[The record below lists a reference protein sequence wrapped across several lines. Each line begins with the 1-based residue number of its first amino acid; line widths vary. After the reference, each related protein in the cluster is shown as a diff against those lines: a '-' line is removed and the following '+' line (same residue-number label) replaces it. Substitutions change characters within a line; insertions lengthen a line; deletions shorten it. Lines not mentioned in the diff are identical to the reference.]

1 MSTTNPTDL
10 FLVNRSDVSYYV
22 TQANLMAQIKDTD
35 LMLINR
41 DDVSYK
47 ITGVDVKKSL
57 VDPIELTVTLAPTLP
72 VVGTVETATAIVGGG
87 KEPDSGY
94 VFSYQWSTATDA
106 TGTGKVNI
114 NGATNSTYTPVQSD
128 SDKYLGCTVTTADAF
143 GTAASTTTYAGPVD
157 PGEKE
162 PDITSVV
169 LTEADATD
177 NDRFTSSLFPY
188 TVDMSE
194 EGKPDPTYALKAK
207 LTGVTFNFGVKSS
220 TITGVADTV
229 IPGGW
234 TGVSIPTATWRGV
247 TYGANTFVAVSS
259 SGTAIYSA
267 DGITWLNSSMPS
279 GTGQEKY
286 YSVAYGNGKFVA
298 VSSSADPNNA
308 VISSTNNGQT
318 WSAGSSST
326 GGAIPDQSWNS
337 VVYGGDKFVAVS
349 ANGSYRIMYSTSGTS
364 WTTIAS
370 PLNVTYRSIAYG
382 GGKFVAIADG
392 ASDQVTYSSDGINWN
407 ILSVSG
413 VSNLSSITYGDGKFV
428 AVGNGG
434 SGARAMSS
442 TDGINWTALTVPAQ
456 AWNSVT
462 YGDGKFLAVGN
473 NNDTDVMYSTDLTNW
488 TLGSASE
495 HNSWNSVV
503 YGGDK
508 FVAISRDGTNRAMW
522 SLTGVNEVKATA
534 LTCASNS
541 NLDKLNTEGG
551 AVFMTDGDIASD
563 GTYAIAS
570 YQPTSS
576 AITAATVTELNGDWN
591 LSTAAFEASW
601 RSVAYGNNTYV
612 AVSSY
617 VSSSNRAM
625 YSPDG
630 INWSTSGGTDAKN
643 WNSVAFGNGIFVAV
657 ANSGTGRAMLS
668 QNNGESWTSGS
679 GAPDSSWYSVT
690 YGDGKFVAV
699 GYNAS
704 TTTVSNNVM
713 YSSNGGQSW
722 VGTDS
727 AVARSYNGVT
737 YGNGKFV
744 AVAGG
749 DGLDQVMYSTDAIN
763 WTAATSVESNPWQS
777 VTYGNGKFVAVSLT
791 GTNQVMYSIDGINWT
806 AAAASEANSWR
817 SVTYGNGRFIAT
829 AYSGDNRVM
838 YSTDAISWT
847 AGESIPSY
855 EWYGV
860 CYGGN
865 KFVAVANNSDQTM
878 SSISGTGL
886 SGTQADLT
894 FADPC
899 TDLQYFNVGDTV
911 TANESND
918 LYAFLSPAF
927 STTLYGGNST
937 GQTITSGIDN
947 TSKSLV
953 WIKSRGPMAFEHVLV
968 STVQPDIYLA
978 SDSSQA
984 GQSSS
989 GKIDSFSETGFTV
1002 GSSAQTNSNQS
1013 GNTFV
1018 AWNFRGAPGFMDIV
1032 TYTGTGVSSNNVI
1045 PHSLAAVPAVII
1057 TKNLSQTSNWGVWH
1071 KDLTRNQL
1079 LRLDRSEAAMESA
1092 SNAFLSETT
1101 TTFTLGSNAIP
1112 NDQGS
1117 EFVAYLFAS
1126 DDTNINCGKYTAS
1139 NSTIPITCG
1148 FKPEWILIKSSNTAT
1163 DWTIWDAKRDNYSNS
1178 LSPNTSSVET
1188 NYAVGDVI
1196 VPTSTGF
1203 TVGSPGPS
1211 VPAAVNQGGTT
1222 AEYIYMAIAEGA
1234 TASEFI
1240 PTGVV
1245 AEEPNTT
1252 NRTLKLNNITGN
1264 WADST
1269 GFNTTIPASGA
1280 GGTWDSYTGSVA
1292 TVSDTTGRWIGA
1304 NAGSKA
1310 FSIAPVDGIT
1320 EQTAEVYCAM
1330 QIIDDKA
1337 EVMGIQSTDPGFLNV
1352 TAKDY
1357 TIEFPAL
1364 FTSGEA
1370 PDTALP
1376 AGTAIT
1382 ATVKAE
1388 NTVGASVRES
1398 NTFIPQLVAPEGSA
1412 GPITGSTETVLTVGS
1427 SANLDGFVAND
1438 SLVMVDGT
1446 GAVASYTPTT
1456 TAITNV
1462 LNNSI
1467 VGAGWT
1473 YGPDAGL
1480 FTIRGSY
1487 SLNAAGSVVL
1497 AGSTNIYKTS
1507 DSGQSWSV
1515 TYTGPAGEGDSFYGF
1530 HGTSIVT
1537 VAASG
1542 QGYNPSASP
1551 STGTQ
1556 GTKGILTST
1565 DDGGSWT
1572 VQNTPGNCNWRGVTY
1587 GNSRWIV
1594 VGESVF
1600 ANENPCITAMSTTN
1614 TNATSGWGNQVSILG
1629 NPASSNESWFDIAYG
1644 VSNFVAVGPTVATTQ
1659 DGISWTVKDLSAV
1672 SIKGSALGNIR
1683 AVDYI
1688 QNQFVVSAN
1697 GELLISSDDGAT
1709 WVSRPFPSK
1718 YYTTAAYGVSYNNG
1732 TYVIATQD
1740 GPAWSPDLINF
1751 YFSEPLTFTA
1761 VGGVVYASKFI
1772 LSGGYG
1778 ATAYSLD
1785 GKTPV
1790 EDYELTFTD
1799 NQDLAFL
1806 KSGDLLTSS
1815 AVTAVTPAFS
1825 TTLYTGNG
1833 NSNIAVSTG
1842 IDNTNKSLVWV
1853 KDRDAANN
1861 HRLFD
1866 TVRGPEKGLSSN
1878 TSGGQF
1884 PEDNGITSFTADGYV
1899 TGSSSGTND
1908 NGSKIVAWNFRAA
1921 PGFFDV
1927 VTWSGSGQPGGL
1939 GLNTHNHN
1947 LGTVPAFIITKNIS
1961 SGSQWN
1967 CYHKE
1972 LGFDRFIYLNTAD
1985 GAVGPALTMW
1995 GTTDTTFSTDPNV
2008 VGDTL
2013 GNDYVAYL
2021 FADTPGI

>member
-94 VFSYQWSTATDA
+94 VFAYQWSTATDA

-114 NGATNSTYTPVQSD
+114 NNATNSTYTPVQSD
-128 SDKYLGCTVTTADAF
+128 ADKYLGCTVTTADAF

-207 LTGVTFNFGVKSS
+207 LTGATFDFGVKSS
-220 TITGVADTV
+220 TITGVADTS

-234 TGVSIPTATWRGV
+234 TTTTSVLDGSLRAI
-247 TYGANTFVAVSS
+247 TYADGKFVAVSNA
-259 SGTAIYSA
+259 GTGRAMYSA
-267 DGITWLNSSMPS
+267 DGISWTL
-279 GTGQEKY
+279 GTGTTNESWRAVAYGDGKFLAVATGASGSTSGMYSTDGISWALSNIGQAAWSGVVYGSDKFVAVSTDGTVKY
-286 YSVAYGNGKFVA
+286 STDGISNWQTVAGLSPIGWQTVTYGNGRFVAIASTGSSNRVAYSDNGINWANVPAAEQNTWYSVTYGNGKFVA
-298 VSSSADPNNA
+298 VS
-308 VISSTNNGQT
+308 NNGT
-318 WSAGSSST
+318 NRVMYST
-326 GGAIPDQSWNS
+326 DAVNWT
-337 VVYGGDKFVAVS
+337 AVS
-349 ANGSYRIMYSTSGTS
+349 APDIK
-364 WTTIAS
+364 
-370 PLNVTYRSIAYG
+370 YRS
-382 GGKFVAIADG
+382 V
-392 ASDQVTYSSDGINWN
+392 
-407 ILSVSG
+407 
-413 VSNLSSITYGDGKFV
+413 TYGDGKFV
-428 AVGNGG
+428 AVGDAGTYY
-434 SGARAMSS
+434 SAYS
-442 TDGINWTALTVPAQ
+442 TDGINWETSTPPSGQWFAIAYGDNKFVSTALGA
-456 AWNSVT
+456 
-462 YGDGKFLAVGN
+462 
-473 NNDTDVMYSTDLTNW
+473 DVMYSATAT
-488 TLGSASE
+488 
-495 HNSWNSVV
+495 
-503 YGGDK
+503 
-508 FVAISRDGTNRAMW
+508 
-522 SLTGVNEVKATA
+522 NEVKATA

-551 AVFMTDGDIASD
+551 AVFMTDGDTASD

-576 AITAATVTELNGDWN
+576 AITTAVEDPGGWN
-591 LSTAAFEASW
+591 SVSVQAKQWT
-601 RSVAYGNNTYV
+601 SVAYGADKFVVV
-612 AVSSY
+612 A
-617 VSSSNRAM
+617 R
-625 YSPDG
+625 
-630 INWSTSGGTDAKN
+630 GGTDDVLYSADGITWQTTSSNNTDN
-643 WNSVAFGNGIFVAV
+643 WQSVTYGGDKFVAV
-657 ANSGTGRAMLS
+657 AASGTNRVMYSTDGISWTGATATEANSWNSVTYGGGKFVAVSYDGTS
-668 QNNGESWTSGS
+668 QVMYSTDGISWTSAS
-679 GAPDSSWYSVT
+679 ATEANQWWSVT

-699 GYNAS
+699 AYIGTNR
-704 TTTVSNNVM
+704 VM
-713 YSSNGGQSW
+713 YS
-722 VGTDS
+722 TDGINWTAAATPGDNNWYS
-727 AVARSYNGVT
+727 VT
-737 YGNGKFV
+737 YGGGKFV
-744 AVAGG
+744 AVATSGSG
-749 DGLDQVMYSTDAIN
+749 DRVMYSTDAIN
-763 WTAATSVESNPWQS
+763 WTSATAAVANQWIS
-777 VTYGNGKFVAVSLT
+777 VTYGDGKFLAVSDSTSAQANQVMWSTDAINWNTASSSEANNWESVTYGSDKFVAVSSN
-791 GTNQVMYSIDGINWT
+791 GT
-806 AAAASEANSWR
+806 
-817 SVTYGNGRFIAT
+817 
-829 AYSGDNRVM
+829 NRVM
-838 YSTDAISWT
+838 WSLTGADAST
-847 AGESIPSY
+847 E
-855 EWYGV
+855 
-860 CYGGN
+860 
-865 KFVAVANNSDQTM
+865 
-878 SSISGTGL
+878 
-886 SGTQADLT
+886 LT

-927 STTLYGGNST
+927 STTLYGGNGNGTKT
-937 GQTITSGIDN
+937 GGNVQFITTGVDN
-947 TSKSLV
+947 TSKALV
-953 WIKSRGPMAFEHVLV
+953 WIKSTDIAYNHQLIDTQRGGINLLSSNATFA
-968 STVQPDIYLA
+968 A
-978 SDSSQA
+978 SDNN
-984 GQSSS
+984 GLIQSFENN
-989 GKIDSFSETGFTV
+989 GFWLGNEQNVNYTGD
-1002 GSSAQTNSNQS
+1002 NY
-1013 GNTFV
+1013 V
-1018 AWNFRGAPGFMDIV
+1018 AWNFRGAPGFFDIV
-1032 TYTGTGVSSNNVI
+1032 TFENDGNPI
-1045 PHSLAAVPAVII
+1045 PHSLGTTPGFII
-1057 TKNLSQTSNWGVWH
+1057 TKSTSNANSWYSGH
-1071 KDLTRNQL
+1071 KDLPDGWGSYAVLNGSDPAYSLQGQSWDPTN
-1079 LRLDRSEAAMESA
+1079 S
-1092 SNAFLSETT
+1092 
-1101 TTFTLGSNAIP
+1101 TFILPATLVTP
-1112 NDQGS
+1112 NDGNQY
-1117 EFVAYLFAS
+1117 VAYLFA
-1126 DDTNINCGKYTAS
+1126 DTPNLIKCGSYTGTGAF
-1139 NSTIPITCG
+1139 TTVDVG
-1148 FKPEWILIKSSNTAT
+1148 FKPEFMLIKSITQNSDWGMLSANMSNKYLETNSSGT
-1163 DWTIWDAKRDNYSNS
+1163 EGSVDFDFIVSPVSGVSLNELNSNF
-1178 LSPNTSSVET
+1178 NTSGQT
-1188 NYAVGDVI
+1188 
-1196 VPTSTGF
+1196 
-1203 TVGSPGPS
+1203 
-1211 VPAAVNQGGTT
+1211 
-1222 AEYIYMAIAEGA
+1222 YIYVAIAEGA
-1234 TASEFI
+1234 NAGEFV

-1252 NRTLKLNNITGN
+1252 NRTLKLNNTTGN

-1269 GFNTTIPASGA
+1269 GYNTTIPAVTA

-1292 TVSDTTGRWIGA
+1292 NITDTTGRWIGA

-1337 EVMGIQSTDPGFLNV
+1337 EVMGIQTTDPGFLNV

-1376 AGTAIT
+1376 PGTAIT

-1480 FTIRGSY
+1480 FTVRGSY
-1487 SLNAAGSVVL
+1487 SLNAAGSL
-1497 AGSTNIYKTS
+1497 ALVGSTNIYKTS

-1515 TYTGPAGEGDSFYGF
+1515 TYTGPVGEGDSFYGF

-1565 DDGGSWT
+1565 DDGSSWT

-1825 TTLYTGNG
+1825 TTLYSGNG
-1833 NSNIAVSTG
+1833 STQTITTG
-1842 IDNTNKSLVWV
+1842 IDNTNKFLLWV
-1853 KDRDAANN
+1853 KSRTATNYN
-1861 HRLFD
+1861 HVLTDSTAGMNDSLASNLTDGRVEYSNAISAYTSTGF
-1866 TVRGPEKGLSSN
+1866 TV
-1878 TSGGQF
+1878 
-1884 PEDNGITSFTADGYV
+1884 
-1899 TGSSSGTND
+1899 GSASVYNSASYTY
-1908 NGSKIVAWNFRAA
+1908 VAWNFRAA
-1921 PGFFDV
+1921 PGFMDIVSYPAGSV
-1927 VTWSGSGQPGGL
+1927 V
-1939 GLNTHNHN
+1939 NHN
-1947 LGTVPAFIITKNIS
+1947 LGVVPAVIIMKATEQTSN
-1961 SGSQWN
+1961 WN
-1967 CYHKE
+1967 VYHQS
-1972 LGFDRFIYLNTAD
+1972 LGIDDTLWLESDVAKQTNAGAYLNGQPTS
-1985 GAVGPALTMW
+1985 
-1995 GTTDTTFSTDPNV
+1995 TTF
-2008 VGDTL
+2008 TL
-2013 GNDYVAYL
+2013 GSYTGSRPGVAYL
-2021 FADTPGI
+2021 FADTAWHD